1 MAKEERNVEETFYTR
16 DILKRDIAKDLFT
29 RHDILFLH

>member
-1 MAKEERNVEETFYTR
+1 MAKGERNVEETFYTR

-29 RHDILFLH
+29 RYDILFLH